1 MNNKKQI
8 TPIGKYLHQLF
19 NHSIMIRNYAEYFTL
34 AIKDKN
40 IAHICRQLDS
50 NIYTLLV
57 KLTIAIGRKELHDF
71 VDRKIINSPRMLNLM
86 RINEMCSRLNDES
99 IEIVANSLEQQLQPI
114 LDAEF
119 NQNQKTIK
127 YAE

>member
-1 MNNKKQI
+1 MSNKQQ
-8 TPIGKYLHQLF
+8 TELGKYLHQLL
-19 NHSIMIRNYAEYFTL
+19 NHSVMIRNYSEWFSL

-50 NIYTLLV
+50 NIIVGLN
-57 KLTIAIGRKELHDF
+57 KLCSAIGRKELQDF
-71 VDRKIINSPRMLNLM
+71 TDRKIVNSPRMLSMM
-86 RINEMCSRLNDES
+86 RINEICSKFDDNS
-99 IEIVANSLEQQLQPI
+99 IESLANQLEQQLQPI

-119 NQNQKTIK
+119 NQNQKTIE